1 MHKLLYRTVVKMK
14 IMIVDD
20 EHLAAEELYDICM
33 SHGTVTE
40 TVVFNNPSDA
50 LIYIAQ
56 NDDVDLAFLDIEMPV
71 MTGLEL
77 ARRINSIKTRTKI
90 VFVTGFKEYAYD
102 AFRINAIGYVLKPYS
117 DEMVFNEIEKAS
129 YLSEFSTKKEVTV
142 KTFGYFDVFVNDKPV
157 FFSSAKSKEFFALLV
172 ERQGG
177 SVSTE
182 QAVAALWPNREYDES
197 VQSLFRKVL
206 KSLRTSLADAGISDI
221 FIDVRNQRSVD
232 TTKFSCDLY
241 KFLENPRVNIDTFR
255 GEYMEGYAFA
265 RATAAKLREKY
276 YSIKGRL

>member
-1 MHKLLYRTVVKMK
+1 MK